1 MKIKTIVV
9 LLFFA
14 VTIIGIMAPINATES
29 LVSSEDKIYSIESKK
44 KAASLKIT
52 WNANGGKIG
61 SKITTLTTVKKGSA
75 LNKLAATPKR
85 SGYTFNGWYTQK
97 TGGKKITKN
106 TIPAKSVTYFAR
118 WSKQPSLTSEE
129 KKLVGLWRNK
139 FIPSDATMSYAFRAD
154 GTFLFTESQTWLV
167 YGKYKVSGGKITF
180 SNIEC
185 KWGGKKYDYT
195 KTVVAEYRFEKNP
208 PKSDLL
214 NIVGLGYPE
223 KNYLPLSFAW
233 DRYWKYG

>member
-1 MKIKTIVV
+1 MKMKKIVV

-14 VTIIGIMAPINATES
+14 VAIFGLMAPINAVES
-29 LVSSEDKIYSIESKK
+29 SISSENKVYSIESKK

-61 SKITTLTTVKKGSA
+61 TKKTTVTTVQKGSA

-85 SGYTFNGWYTQK
+85 SGYIFKGWYTQM
-97 TGGKKITKN
+97 TGGKKIIKN
-106 TIPAKSVTYFAR
+106 TIPAKSVTFFAH
-118 WSKQPSLTSEE
+118 WSKQPSLTSAE

-139 FIPSDATMSYAFRAD
+139 FIISDATMSYAFRAD

-167 YGKYKVSGGKITF
+167 SGKYKVSGGKITF

-185 KWGGKKYDYT
+185 KWGGEKYNYV

-223 KNYLPLSFAW
+223 KNYLPLSFTW
-233 DRYWKYG
+233 DRYWKSE